1 MQVMAKTQ
9 RERDDEARQAKLD
22 RINEQVDN
30 GSLTIR
36 KMTDDERRKW
46 AARREASATEL
57 TPSEQRKAASAKR
70 RRDRRAARTSQ
81 G

>member
-1 MQVMAKTQ
+1 MQAMAKTQ

-36 KMTDDERRKW
+36 KMSDDERKRW
-46 AARREASATEL
+46 AARREASAADL
-57 TPSEQRKAASAKR
+57 TPAEQRKAASAKR
-70 RRDRRAARTSQ
+70 RRDRRAARGTGS
-81 G
+81 

>member
-1 MQVMAKTQ
+1 MAKTQ

-36 KMTDDERRKW
+36 KMTDEERSRW
-46 AARREASATEL
+46 AARREANAAEL
-57 TPSEQRKAASAKR
+57 TPAEQRKAASAQR
-70 RRDRRAARTSQ
+70 RRERRAARSSK
-81 G
+81 

>member
-1 MQVMAKTQ
+1 MAKTQ

-36 KMTDDERRKW
+36 TMTEEERSRW
-46 AARREASATEL
+46 AARREAAADL
-57 TPSEQRKAASAKR
+57 TPAEQRKAASAKR
-70 RRDRRAARTSQ
+70 RRDRRAARTGQS
-81 G
+81 